1 MIRVSLWLHPCLD
14 SVIEKVQRLQ
24 CSLKGLSKAVDG
36 ELVIAKARGRTLKKP
51 LPSERMASR
60 AHAAAERALVGQDC
74 HLSALLQALEELK
87 TRSSPERLPHVVEGL
102 GDACV
107 QLQNVLTSPQF
118 RARVGDAFPQRLP
131 SLAYMTAGNDQR
143 PTPQLMD
150 TTEALG
156 ACSDPEDHEPS
167 GPSGPS
173 GPSPFAAEA
182 EEHHEVA
189 DVADGSHSMCFFLFE
204 STRRR
209 SLSTLWSTFR
219 ALGRTTAPPAL
230 PARLTTPYPTA
241 TAATTTATT
250 ATTPTELVSELSP
263 EGWISHTNSGGRIS
277 WHHTSLGPA
286 PWQRPEMED
295 ELLNAKPVSPTETPS
310 HVSPATG
317 TRASGASPQIRD
329 TNPFSDQ
336 PDTQPSDT
344 EPQPTD
350 EAGFGM
356 TPSTTISPRGRSPEA
371 KQWTSFADSS
381 PFAADV
387 RESRPR
393 ASTMPGFLQK
403 GCLRAEVQRLTTSVQ
418 GWKAHDSR
426 SLLIT
431 GSQLLI
437 YQKGS
442 IDQVK
447 TVVDLCEDVERCSL
461 LSDNVLSLE
470 VRRKRRRSSSLSRF
484 ASRSSCNSCDEV
496 EKKLYF
502 FRFEPQELAQQFCEI
517 ISTSRN
523 RWSMLINLILA
534 NLVQPCATNPLLH
547 WVHPNLPR
555 VHLVPV
561 ELSCIC
567 YISVLKSG
575 ALRMPPLSF
584 EQKRVIT

>member
-1 MIRVSLWLHPCLD
+1 MAVEALYDLLYLLGEVLLHFHRISDSLGDYGMIRVSLWLHPCLD

-131 SLAYMTAGNDQR
+131 SLAYMTTGNDQR

-156 ACSDPEDHEPS
+156 ACSDPEDHEL
-167 GPSGPS
+167 GGPS

-182 EEHHEVA
+182 EERHE
-189 DVADGSHSMCFFLFE
+189 VADGSHSMCFFLFE

-209 SLSTLWSTFR
+209 SLSTLWTTFR

-230 PARLTTPYPTA
+230 PAMLATPYPTA
-241 TAATTTATT
+241 TAATT

-295 ELLNAKPVSPTETPS
+295 ELLNAKPVSPTEA
-310 HVSPATG
+310 VSPATG

-329 TNPFSDQ
+329 TNPFSQ
-336 PDTQPSDT
+336 PDTQPTFQPSDT
-344 EPQPTD
+344 EQPQPTD

-371 KQWTSFADSS
+371 KEWTSFADSS
-381 PFAADV
+381 PFTDV

-393 ASTMPGFLQK
+393 ASTMPGFLQR

-442 IDQVK
+442 VDQVK

-484 ASRSSCNSCDEV
+484 ASRSSCDEV

-523 RWSMLINLILA
+523 R
-534 NLVQPCATNPLLH
+534 
-547 WVHPNLPR
+547 
-555 VHLVPV
+555 
-561 ELSCIC
+561 
-567 YISVLKSG
+567 
-575 ALRMPPLSF
+575 
-584 EQKRVIT
+584 